1 MSTAY
6 RFSVA
11 DYERMI
17 ESGVFLDQGDVRTE
31 LIYGEVRIVNPP
43 NPPHEDTVD
52 VLMYWSVDV
61 TPRDQIRVRVQNS
74 LDIPELDSVPEPDI
88 AWMKVR
94 TDFRTRRPQPDD
106 VLLLFEVSD
115 SSLAKDRLEKSRL
128 YAEAGI
134 VEYWIVNLVDGR
146 LEIYRDPCDGI
157 YQSCQTRNRGERIS
171 PLCQPN
177 AWLEVD
183 RAFGVREQ

>member
-17 ESGVFLDQGDVRTE
+17 ESGLFLDQGDVRTE

-52 VLMYWSVDV
+52 LLMYWSVDV
-61 TPRDQIRVRVQNS
+61 TPRDKIRVRVQNS
-74 LDIPELDSVPEPDI
+74 LGIPKLDSVPEPDI

-94 TDFRTRRPQPDD
+94 KDFRTRRPQSED
-106 VLLLFEVSD
+106 VLLLIEVSD
-115 SSLAKDRLEKSRL
+115 TSLAKDRLEKSRL

-134 VEYWIVNLVDGR
+134 VEYWIVNLVDGCI
-146 LEIYRDPCDGI
+146 EIYRDPRDGR
-157 YQSCQTRNRGERIS
+157 YQSCQTKNRGERVS
-171 PLCQPN
+171 PLCQPD
-177 AWLEVD
+177 AWLDVD
-183 RAFGVREQ
+183 QALGLC